1 MRTRDIVAVS
11 ACQDSPVPTPS
22 QLPRAELIRPE
33 RYPRSSTYDPAWLI
47 ALDMGPNPLWQL
59 EDLLPD
65 LGLNA
70 GQRVLDLGSGM
81 GATSVFLAKECDVDV
96 VAVDLWVDAPT
107 ATGTFVD
114 AGVGE
119 RVTAIQADARNLPF
133 SDGEF
138 DAIVSIDAFE
148 YFGTDVHL
156 LPRLLRVL
164 KPGGRIAMST
174 PALVTDPYE
183 GAVPDYVREL
193 AGWEAACWHSP
204 QWWHRHWELSGLVGD
219 IRARRQAGGR
229 DDWLLWTR
237 AGGEQKGPVGADA
250 VLTML
255 VSDVSEQLG
264 FALVSAT
271 KTGPRGG
278 AAPTDTQ

>member
-1 MRTRDIVAVS
+1 
-11 ACQDSPVPTPS
+11 
-22 QLPRAELIRPE
+22 
-33 RYPRSSTYDPAWLI
+33 
-47 ALDMGPNPLWQL
+47 MG
-59 EDLLPD
+59 
-65 LGLNA
+65 G
-70 GQRVLDLGSGM
+70 
-81 GATSVFLAKECDVDV
+81 C
-96 VAVDLWVDAPT
+96 PT

-119 RVTAIQADARNLPF
+119 RVTAIQADARKLPF

-156 LPRLLRVL
+156 LPSLLRVL

-174 PALVTDPYE
+174 PALVTDPYD
-183 GAVPDYVREL
+183 GAVPTYVSEL

-204 QWWHRHWELSGLVGD
+204 QWWHRHWELSGLLYD
-219 IRARRQAGGR
+219 ITARRQVGGR
-229 DDWLLWTR
+229 DDWLLWTQ
-237 AGGEQKGPVGADA
+237 AGGERRGPAGADA

-271 KTGPRGG
+271 KAG
-278 AAPTDTQ
+278 AQRHIAPTGTG

>member
-1 MRTRDIVAVS
+1 M
-11 ACQDSPVPTPS
+11 CQDSSVPISRP
-22 QLPRAELIRPE
+22 LPLSELIRPV

-65 LGLNA
+65 LALDA
-70 GQRVLDLGSGM
+70 GHRVLDLGSGM
-81 GATSVFLAKECDVDV
+81 GATSVFLVKECDVDV

-119 RVTAIQADARNLPF
+119 RVTAVQADVRKLPF

-156 LPRLLRVL
+156 LPKLVARAQARRSHRNVNPGAGDRPLR
-164 KPGGRIAMST
+164 RC
-174 PALVTDPYE
+174 
-183 GAVPDYVREL
+183 GADL
-193 AGWEAACWHSP
+193 C
-204 QWWHRHWELSGLVGD
+204 Q
-219 IRARRQAGGR
+219 RARRMGGR
-229 DDWLLWTR
+229 VLAL
-237 AGGEQKGPVGADA
+237 AA
-250 VLTML
+250 V
-255 VSDVSEQLG
+255 VAPPLG
-264 FALVSAT
+264 IERS
-271 KTGPRGG
+271 P
-278 AAPTDTQ
+278 